1 MAAVAAVTGVAVV
14 TVPIRL
20 LLVFRFNVLRGAAA
34 MKKRRNGTRSLS
46 RIARVR
52 GGAVFR
58 DGLAFGEILC
68 LQINGMFLCMGGYR
82 YALIALHGTIP
93 Y

>member
-52 GGAVFR
+52 GGAVET
-58 DGLAFGEILC
+58 DWLSGKILC
-68 LQINGMFLCMGGYR
+68 LQVNGMFLCMGGYR
-82 YALIALHGTIP
+82 YALIALHGTLP